1 ETSLKM
7 VLVKV
12 VLAIALVYSI
22 GFFLNREDPLFVKS
36 KYSIALSLLPI
47 TVLSLYYGFVAGVA
61 YLTLFVALKFFIYGK
76 VEGLYVLYNFLFL
89 LIFSEF
95 HFYWNKVVQQSE
107 ERVEYISERLRSLA
121 RSLSV
126 LKFSHDR
133 LENYHISKP
142 ISIRGF
148 LKDMKNDILKGIDLK
163 EALERMCALVS
174 NMYAV
179 EKAGLYE
186 YERGSFRK
194 IVSVGGMGELDTR
207 DPLVQHG
214 LEQEEIAYVPV
225 SAVKSGSKYL
235 CFIPIY
241 VEGGLRY
248 AFVIEKIPFMNLN
261 ADSVLSMSMLFYYIV
276 LEYYD
281 LESVKGFYQKFPRM
295 DLDMIKEI
303 NRCVMLKRR
312 YDLDSTVVVFK
323 LGTWDES
330 LYYLLSENV
339 RGLDYVAV
347 YKDRLILVL
356 LPFTNPEGAYRFLK
370 RVEGLIKDFKGLGFS
385 QLKIYHQTYRVED
398 TEKLLWEVE
407 KLSADE
413 PEHGMVETGAQ
424 AAGV

>member
-1 ETSLKM
+1 
-7 VLVKV
+7 
-12 VLAIALVYSI
+12 
-22 GFFLNREDPLFVKS
+22 
-36 KYSIALSLLPI
+36 
-47 TVLSLYYGFVAGVA
+47 
-61 YLTLFVALKFFIYGK
+61 
-76 VEGLYVLYNFLFL
+76 
-89 LIFSEF
+89 
-95 HFYWNKVVQQSE
+95 
-107 ERVEYISERLRSLA
+107 
-121 RSLSV
+121 
-126 LKFSHDR
+126 
-133 LENYHISKP
+133 
-142 ISIRGF
+142 
-148 LKDMKNDILKGIDLK
+148 
-163 EALERMCALVS
+163 MCALVS

-207 DPLVQHG
+207 DPLVQHS

-281 LESVKGFYQKFPRM
+281 LESVKGFHQRFPRM

-312 YDLDSTVVVFK
+312 YDLDSTMVVFK

-347 YKDRLILVL
+347 YKDKLILVL
-356 LPFTNPEGAYRFLK
+356 LPLTNPEGAYRFLR
-370 RVEGLIKDFKGLGFS
+370 RVEGLIRDFKGLGFS